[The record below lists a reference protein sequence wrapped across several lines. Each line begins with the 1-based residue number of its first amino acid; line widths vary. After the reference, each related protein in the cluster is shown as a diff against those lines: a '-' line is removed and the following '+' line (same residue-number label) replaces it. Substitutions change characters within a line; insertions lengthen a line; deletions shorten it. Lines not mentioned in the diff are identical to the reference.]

1 MAQLTAKEFDD
12 LITTLANHLRL
23 DRLHER
29 LLKANAL
36 VSRKRPQTPQALAT
50 QLYQLSAG
58 LRRAHPARYTVEVL
72 WQEMLSSQVTEEH
85 NKTLETLAD
94 RVNTC
99 LTERMEV
106 IPEKSQELI
115 AALSAYHQAI
125 AALTNDE
132 FAYLEMLL
140 RASTDVARFLREHR
154 DAILTSGLTAPP
166 AAESEKQETEG
177 EQPGTEVVEDSKS

>member
-12 LITTLANHLRL
+12 LVTTLANHLRL

-29 LLKANAL
+29 LLKANAI
-36 VSRKRPQTPQALAT
+36 VSRKRPQTPQALAS

-58 LRRAHPARYTVEVL
+58 LRRAHPARYAIEVL
-72 WQEMLSSQVTEEH
+72 WQEMLSEQIKEEY

-94 RVNTC
+94 RVNAC

-106 IPEKSQELI
+106 IPEKRQELI
-115 AALSAYHQAI
+115 AALGAYYQAI
-125 AALTNDE
+125 AACTRDDV
-132 FAYLEMLL
+132 AYLEMLL

-154 DAILTSGLTAPP
+154 AEIAAAGAPP
-166 AAESEKQETEG
+166 AAEGTAPDADTAPEEGREQEG
-177 EQPGTEVVEDSKS
+177 